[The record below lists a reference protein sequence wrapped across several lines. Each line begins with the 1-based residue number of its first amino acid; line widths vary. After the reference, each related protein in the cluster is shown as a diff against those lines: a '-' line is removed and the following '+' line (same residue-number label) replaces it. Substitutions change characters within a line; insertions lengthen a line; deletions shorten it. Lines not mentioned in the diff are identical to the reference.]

1 MFRSDFSLRSRASF
15 FFLRLTGLYTSSLL
29 IIVTEIDITSPPH
42 RVDMSPQIPREDEQS
57 KFFTLSAWKFAT
69 VNPTVFVKF

>member
-42 RVDMSPQIPREDEQS
+42 RVDMSPQIPREDEQ
-57 KFFTLSAWKFAT
+57 
-69 VNPTVFVKF
+69 